1 MKTITSI
8 ILILS
13 VVFSL
18 QAQDDTPTPEE
29 LQEGTKQ
36 LQEQVQSLMNF
47 YQKYEEK
54 TSDKEKKQAYD
65 KAVDKLDPQGEATEK
80 DKEDAFKIIDAYIK
94 ADQAPSQPQP
104 KREEVELKK
113 QPEIKRQAQEQFDTA
128 LARLKAM
135 SYTEY
140 EAHVWQISPM
150 STRREVKESYNNLH
164 KDDGRSV
171 SISAADDEPTEKQ
184 RQIKAFNQ
192 MANAT
197 TYGEY
202 KEALLILYPNLTD
215 KEIRNAWNNR

>member
-1 MKTITSI
+1 M
-8 ILILS
+8 LILS

-36 LQEQVQSLMNF
+36 LQEQVKSLMNF

-54 TSDKEKKQAYD
+54 ASDKEKKRAYD
-65 KAVDKLDPQGEATEK
+65 KAMEKLDPQGKATKK
-80 DKEDAFKIIDAYIK
+80 DREDAFKVINAYIK

-104 KREEVELKK
+104 KREEVELKE
-113 QPEIKRQAQEQFDTA
+113 QPEIKRQAQEQFDAA

-184 RQIKAFNQ
+184 RQVNAFKQ
-192 MANAT
+192 MGNAT

-202 KEALLILYPNLTD
+202 KEALLVLNPNLTD
-215 KEIRNAWNNR
+215 KEIRKGWNNR